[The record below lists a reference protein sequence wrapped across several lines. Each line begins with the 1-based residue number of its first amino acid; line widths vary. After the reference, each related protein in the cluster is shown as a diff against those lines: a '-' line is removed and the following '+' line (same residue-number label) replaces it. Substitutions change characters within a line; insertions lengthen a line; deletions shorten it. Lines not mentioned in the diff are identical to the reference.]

1 MQKMKWVLRFVKNKY
16 VITITAFTVWV
27 LFFDK
32 NDLFSQID
40 LTRQVNKMVSDTL
53 YYSNEIKHN
62 RDDRKGLQ
70 TNPQALEKFARENY
84 LMKRDSEDIYIF
96 VPDTVK

>member
-1 MQKMKWVLRFVKNKY
+1 MNKMKWLLRFVKNKY
-16 VITITAFTVWV
+16 IITISAFVVWV

-32 NDLFSQID
+32 NDVFSQID
-40 LTRQVNKMVSDTL
+40 LTRQVNKMVSDTM
-53 YYSNEIKHN
+53 YYSSEIQKN
-62 RDDRKGLQ
+62 RSDRKALQ